1 MHRRPYSTT
10 HGVNLFHILLGTYI
24 ESGCCDW
31 EGFKGDLDEVAL
43 WRATLSPED
52 VARISDPAACR

>member
-1 MHRRPYSTT
+1 
-10 HGVNLFHILLGTYI
+10 VNLFHILLGTYI